1 MNGAPQRTTIGAA
14 SAPRLAPFAR
24 LRHDAARKRWMILAP
39 ERVLT
44 PNAVAVAVLRL
55 CDGRRTVE
63 EIAHAL
69 AADYSAPQ
77 SRILGDVIRLLQQ
90 LADKGVLNA

>member
-1 MNGAPQRTTIGAA
+1 
-14 SAPRLAPFAR
+14 
-24 LRHDAARKRWMILAP
+24 MILAP

-69 AADYSAPQ
+69 AADYGAPR

-90 LADKGVLNA
+90 LADKGVLSA